1 MKRQIRRGVYETNSS
16 MCHALSIV
24 TEQEYKDWED
34 GELIFDTWD
43 DKFITKEQLDIDLDE
58 DEDDQYAENPEAY
71 FDKYSEY
78 FETYKKEFTTPSGD
92 NMIAFGY
99 YGHD

>member
-24 TEQEYKDWED
+24 TEQEYQDWEL
-34 GELIFDTWD
+34 GKLIFDTWD
-43 DKFITKEQLDIDLDE
+43 YELITKDQSDID
-58 DEDDQYAENPEAY
+58 DDDDDRYAKDPEEY

-78 FETYKKEFTTPSGD
+78 FETYKREFTTPSGD

>member
-1 MKRQIRRGVYETNSS
+1 MKRQIRLGVYETNSS
-16 MCHALSIV
+16 SCHSISIIS
-24 TEQEYKDWED
+24 EQEYKDWEL
-34 GELIFDTWD
+34 GKLVFDTWD
-43 DKFITKEQLDIDLDE
+43 DELITKEQLDIDE
-58 DEDDQYAENPEAY
+58 DYDDRYAKDPEEY
-71 FDKYSEY
+71 FDKYGEY

>member
-1 MKRQIRRGVYETNSS
+1 MKRQIRRNVFETNSS
-16 MCHALSIV
+16 MCHALVIV

-34 GELIFDTWD
+34 GKLIFDTWA
-43 DKFITKEQLDIDLDE
+43 DKFVTENELERPLEDDE
-58 DEDDQYAENPEAY
+58 DWQYAKNPSNY
-71 FDKYSEY
+71 LDKYGEY
-78 FETYKKEFTTPSGD
+78 FETYKREFTTPSGD